1 MTKIC
6 VVCGKEFEPYNA
18 LQKACSQDCR
28 DIMRQKYEYTSY
40 AEMKAGITKGM
51 RVCVICGK
59 EFPPHGVKKTCSPEC
74 SIINA
79 RQRDALKRDD
89 YRAATA
95 ARKAAMK
102 TTSFRRECVRN
113 SRQALTEDCKAAKAA
128 GLSYGQWRARECVR

>member
-6 VVCGKEFEPYNA
+6 VVCGKEFP
-18 LQKACSQDCR
+18 R
-28 DIMRQKYEYTSY
+28 
-40 AEMKAGITKGM
+40 
-51 RVCVICGK
+51 
-59 EFPPHGVKKTCSPEC
+59 HGTKKTCSPEC

-102 TTSFRRECVRN
+102 TTAFRRECVRS
-113 SRQALTEDCKAAKAA
+113 SRQALAEDCKAARAA
-128 GLSYGQWRARECVR
+128 GLSYGQWRARGYASYH